1 MNQMKKFIVCIIGL
15 ILIQEIG
22 ISQNGGVKK
31 TVQKVEKTAN
41 TVQRQVGVFQ
51 PYLLKAKELYGQGKM
66 LANDVKQAAN
76 NNGGNNSNNYPTTDP
91 SVSTGNAMPA
101 DPSTMTSGLPAD
113 IPPYQATN
121 QEQVQTQNPE
131 SYLPINNTATVNPD
145 ASGNWGNQNNGK
157 YGNCLDALT
166 GTIMGMG
173 EAEEN
178 PNSVDL
184 MFFAPADGQ
193 NAYYLMTPSFARNN
207 TTATYMTQ
215 HTSDG
220 VMKWRDVNETEV
232 ALTNITIGQFD
243 QINSN
248 GQILNAVR
256 NTKGYSGYYLSA
268 GNKLDGQ
275 VFAIKANLE
284 NREVYALIAVEKHI
298 GTSGSNGYLKIRIKS
313 QGIDNNRNGYPDAN
327 QYSR

>member
-1 MNQMKKFIVCIIGL
+1 MKNILVAASLLII
-15 ILIQEIG
+15 IQG
-22 ISQNGGVKK
+22 SLVAQNGIKK

-41 TVQRQVGVFQ
+41 TVQQQIAIFQ

-76 NNGGNNSNNYPTTDP
+76 NSSSNTANYPSTDP
-91 SVSTGNAMPA
+91 SVSTDNAMPT
-101 DPSTMTSGLPAD
+101 DPSAMTSGLPTNV
-113 IPPYQATN
+113 PPYQATN
-121 QEQVQTQNPE
+121 QEQVQSQNPE

-145 ASGNWGNQNNGK
+145 ASGNWGNQSNGK

-173 EAEEN
+173 EAEAN
-178 PNSVDL
+178 PNTVDL
-184 MFFAPADGQ
+184 MFFAPSDGQ

-215 HTSDG
+215 HASDG

-232 ALTNITIGQFD
+232 ALSNITIGQFD

-248 GQILNAVR
+248 AQIANAVR

-275 VFAIKANLE
+275 VFAVKAQLE
-284 NREVYALIAVEKHI
+284 NREVYALVAVEKHI